1 MDSNHRSRHWV
12 KQRVPTNPS
21 SQIPPPEPLARR
33 GIPDDMIPQP
43 TDQSV
48 LDIMLRAAVAAAV
61 DLDVD
66 VDPGMIQI
74 VVGFLDLDLVMS
86 LIAVATVTSEMSEV
100 IVQLVAA
107 AVDLPLD
114 ETEIVT
120 AA

>member
-1 MDSNHRSRHWV
+1 
-12 KQRVPTNPS
+12 
-21 SQIPPPEPLARR
+21 
-33 GIPDDMIPQP
+33 MIPQP